1 MAAVVFMRYQNRRA
15 IRRNKIFRD
24 RTNPL
29 DVYNDDEIYKK
40 FRFHRQAMLDLTDGV
55 QQHIEHLLARQGLLT
70 NVLQVF
76 ITLRFYV
83 TGTFQNVLGDITGTD
98 QSSQ

>member
-1 MAAVVFMRYQNRRA
+1 MLRLLDPVSNMHTLCWQNPSVISNMAAVVFMRYQNRRA

-40 FRFHRQAMLDLTDGV
+40 FRFHRQAILDLT
-55 QQHIEHLLARQGLLT
+55 ARQCP
-70 NVLQVF
+70 
-76 ITLRFYV
+76 LRWPSR
-83 TGTFQNVLGDITGTD
+83 QPP
-98 QSSQ
+98 